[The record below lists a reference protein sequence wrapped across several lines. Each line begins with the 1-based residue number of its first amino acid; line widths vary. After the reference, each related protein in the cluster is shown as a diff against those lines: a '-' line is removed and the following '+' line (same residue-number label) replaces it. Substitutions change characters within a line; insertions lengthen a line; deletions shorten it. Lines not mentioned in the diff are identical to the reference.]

1 MNSFVNVVAE
11 KIESYVQLRRA
22 LGHTFKTQAAILK
35 AFLSFL
41 DRNGNAGPL
50 TQELVLAF
58 VLSCDVTPNV
68 RARRY
73 GFLRNFAAYFSVFDS
88 RTESLDLGVLPR
100 SRAIAP
106 VRILDEEEL
115 SRLLQAALDCS
126 SRHPI
131 RGQTLYTLIGLI
143 ASTGLRSGE
152 ALRLDR
158 SDVDL
163 DRGVLQIRQS
173 KFSKDRLVPVHPTT
187 REALRFYSRARD
199 AAYPRSHSP
208 AFFLNFRAGRLCKSG
223 FEAGF
228 RQARTRA
235 GLNVGVPRG
244 VRPHDLRHRFV
255 VTRLVAWHREGID
268 VQARL
273 PALATYL
280 GHVRYSDT
288 AYYLTGT
295 PELLGIAAARA
306 FSSEGGCS

>member
-1 MNSFVNVVAE
+1 MNTFVNLVAE
-11 KIESYVQLRRA
+11 KIDNYIQLRRS
-22 LGHTFKTQAAILK
+22 LGHSFKTQAATLK

-41 DRNGNAGPL
+41 DQNGNAGPL
-50 TQELVLAF
+50 TQELVLSY
-58 VLSCDVTPNV
+58 VISCNVTPNV

-88 RTESLDLGVLPR
+88 RTGVLDPRALPR

-106 VRILDEEEL
+106 VRILDEDEL
-115 SRLLQAALDCS
+115 GRLLQAARDCS
-126 SRHPI
+126 PRHPI
-131 RGQTLYTLIGLI
+131 RGKTLYTLIGLI
-143 ASTGLRSGE
+143 TSTGLRSGE

-173 KFSKDRLVPVHPTT
+173 KFGKDRLVPIHPTT
-187 REALRFYSRARD
+187 REALRRYADARD
-199 AAYPRSHSP
+199 KAYPRSHSP
-208 AFFLNFRAGRLCKSG
+208 AFFLNLRAGRLCKSG
-223 FEAGF
+223 FYAGF
-228 RQARTRA
+228 HQARIRT

-255 VTRLVAWHREGID
+255 VTRLVAWHRERID

-280 GHVRYSDT
+280 GHSRYSDT
-288 AYYLTGT
+288 AYYVTGT
-295 PELLGIAAARA
+295 TELLGIAAARA
-306 FSSEGGCS
+306 FSSEGGCL